1 MESMESSLPNIML
14 LLNFVDPRVVNQEG
28 LIVLPVVLSSKHL
41 SMAVGSF
48 AGAVAQVCC
57 SYDDTSYQHGF

>member
-1 MESMESSLPNIML
+1 ML
-14 LLNFVDPRVVNQEG
+14 LLNFVDPRVVNPGG
-28 LIVLPVVLSSKHL
+28 LTVLPVVLSSKHL

-57 SYDDTSYQHGF
+57 SYDDTSHQHGF